1 MKPQVDL
8 LFLSPLDIK
17 EQKITDLKTEGIDL
31 FTTSESGWHAT
42 EIGSSQNNVIKQQAS
57 AQSSRHITQTCE
69 HWYSEDEPGEYT
81 EQKPKLNKTRFGTWR
96 CDNKKF
102 LENCNPHIENV
113 KHLEQKQARVLSS
126 SASDDISTF
135 L

>member
-1 MKPQVDL
+1 MWWL
-8 LFLSPLDIK
+8 AFYRWRL
-17 EQKITDLKTEGIDL
+17 
-31 FTTSESGWHAT
+31 ESGNVWCCGCIRLIT
-42 EIGSSQNNVIKQQAS
+42 PSNNRNRFKSKQRDKKQAS

-69 HWYSEDEPGEYT
+69 HWYYEDEPGEYT

-113 KHLEQKQARVLSS
+113 KHLEQKQAPG
-126 SASDDISTF
+126 TF
-135 L
+135 AF